1 METNKYSPVAKYRF
15 QSLQSIKKLFYFTEE
30 ECNIIQDFL
39 SGLYLD
45 GDTITI
51 EASPSFEQIDPN
63 ATENKIY
70 SEAEIVELIQNYMNA
85 IEDNIA
91 GMKLFL
97 TDLIPPLDKQ
107 AEA

>member
-51 EASPSFEQIDPN
+51 EASPSFEQIDPDV
-63 ATENKIY
+63 TENKIY
-70 SEAEIVELIQNYMNA
+70 NEAEIVELIQNYMSV

>member
-51 EASPSFEQIDPN
+51 EASPSFEQIDPD

-70 SEAEIVELIQNYMNA
+70 NEAEIVELIQNYMSV

>member
-70 SEAEIVELIQNYMNA
+70 NEAEIVELIQNYMSV